1 MLKEFKKFISRG
13 NVLDLAVGVIIGGA
27 FSSIVTSLV
36 NNIFT
41 PIIGLI
47 LGGVDFSNLSIKFR
61 DTSINYGLFL
71 QSVFD
76 FLIVSFCIFIFIK
89 TINKLFKKEKKEEVN
104 NYLNKYK
111 KFMTKDI
118 YITSNMYDT
127 FTNKYKYLYDCLDK
141 NTCEYK
147 NILKII
153 NDKNKLLRKHNRK
166 YVDNKLIKYKFYFDN
181 MFNDINKNIIL
192 DKSQREAI
200 ICDEDNLLVL
210 SGAGSGK
217 TTTISAKVKY
227 LIDVKNIKP
236 DKICVITFTKKA
248 KEELDY
254 KINKIFNSNVDI
266 YTFHSLG
273 LKIIKYYY
281 KNKDIDII
289 DEKGQYK
296 IICDYIKNNLFKDK
310 DKFSLFF
317 EAFKNKTSFSE
328 EYKLFDNYYDYHNY
342 MYKRKYINSNTT
354 MDNYI
359 KEQAKRRR
367 NYLKTL
373 NGEYC
378 KSKEEV
384 DIANFL
390 YLNNIDYQYEK
401 SYKKLDNLKIY
412 KPDFYIEQ
420 NNNFNY
426 IEHFG
431 IDKVNKTN
439 NHYTKEELTNYLKNM
454 KLKEKYHCDE
464 KIEDLFII
472 TYSKVLGKRNYLSVL
487 KDSLIKKGYVLSK
500 KDNNLVYERL
510 KDTSED
516 RYINNF
522 VNRIVIPFISYFKR
536 SNYKLDDFKNIKTD
550 NDLLNKQIRVISDIY
565 LNYESKL
572 REKNLIDFEDMINI
586 SYKVMPYIK
595 EKNLGVDYKYI
606 IIDEYQDVS
615 MQRFNLTKRIE
626 ELFKSKIIA
635 FGDDYQTIFG
645 FSGSRIDLMTEFRNY
660 LSDAKQIPI
669 PNVYRNSQELIDV
682 ATKFINKNSK
692 QIKKKLISNKRL
704 INPIELYIY
713 NDSNYI
719 NTNINKSIILSNIL
733 DKIYLSNNKSNV
745 LLLERYNNDID
756 TILNNNLF
764 IRKNHEN
771 IIYKKHEDMKIDYL
785 TIHKSKGLEY
795 DNCILINAIDD
806 KYGFPSKIEDEEII
820 KLLKPKIEENIF
832 YPEERRLFYVAM
844 TRTKN
849 KLYILVPKSKTSS
862 FIREIESDKNVLIK
876 K

>member
-1 MLKEFKKFISRG
+1 MNKDI
-13 NVLDLAVGVIIGGA
+13 
-27 FSSIVTSLV
+27 
-36 NNIFT
+36 
-41 PIIGLI
+41 LI
-47 LGGVDFSNLSIKFR
+47 
-61 DTSINYGLFL
+61 
-71 QSVFD
+71 
-76 FLIVSFCIFIFIK
+76 
-89 TINKLFKKEKKEEVN
+89 EEVN

>member
-1 MLKEFKKFISRG
+1 MNKDI
-13 NVLDLAVGVIIGGA
+13 
-27 FSSIVTSLV
+27 
-36 NNIFT
+36 
-41 PIIGLI
+41 LI
-47 LGGVDFSNLSIKFR
+47 
-61 DTSINYGLFL
+61 
-71 QSVFD
+71 
-76 FLIVSFCIFIFIK
+76 
-89 TINKLFKKEKKEEVN
+89 EEVN

-111 KFMTKDI
+111 RFMTKDI

-420 NNNFNY
+420 NNNYNY

-536 SNYKLDDFKNIKTD
+536 SNYKLEDFENIKTD

>member
-1 MLKEFKKFISRG
+1 MNK
-13 NVLDLAVGVIIGGA
+13 D
-27 FSSIVTSLV
+27 
-36 NNIFT
+36 
-41 PIIGLI
+41 I
-47 LGGVDFSNLSIKFR
+47 LL
-61 DTSINYGLFL
+61 
-71 QSVFD
+71 
-76 FLIVSFCIFIFIK
+76 
-89 TINKLFKKEKKEEVN
+89 EEVN
-104 NYLNKYK
+104 NYLEKYK

-127 FTNKYKYLYDCLDK
+127 FTNKYKYLYDYLDK

-166 YVDNKLIKYKFYFDN
+166 YVDNKLIKYKPYFDN

-296 IICDYIKNNLFKDK
+296 IICDYIKNNLFKNK
-310 DKFSLFF
+310 EKFNLFF

-420 NNNFNY
+420 NNNYNY

-431 IDKVNKTN
+431 IDKINETN

-454 KLKEKYHCDE
+454 KLKENYHKKE

-472 TYSKVLGKRNYLSVL
+472 TYSKVLGKKNYLSVL

-500 KDNNLVYERL
+500 KDNDLVYERL

-516 RYINNF
+516 KYINNF

-645 FSGSRIDLMTEFRNY
+645 FSGSRIDLMTEFKNY
-660 LSDAKQIPI
+660 LTDAKQIPI

-704 INPIELYIY
+704 IGPIELYIY
-713 NDSNYI
+713 NDSNHL

-756 TILNNNLF
+756 TILNHELF
-764 IRKNHEN
+764 IRKNHES

-862 FIREIESDKNVLIK
+862 FIREIESDKNVLVK

>member
-1 MLKEFKKFISRG
+1 MNKDI
-13 NVLDLAVGVIIGGA
+13 
-27 FSSIVTSLV
+27 
-36 NNIFT
+36 
-41 PIIGLI
+41 LI
-47 LGGVDFSNLSIKFR
+47 
-61 DTSINYGLFL
+61 
-71 QSVFD
+71 
-76 FLIVSFCIFIFIK
+76 
-89 TINKLFKKEKKEEVN
+89 EEVN

-420 NNNFNY
+420 NNNYNY

-682 ATKFINKNSK
+682 AAKFINKNSK

>member
-1 MLKEFKKFISRG
+1 MNK
-13 NVLDLAVGVIIGGA
+13 D
-27 FSSIVTSLV
+27 
-36 NNIFT
+36 
-41 PIIGLI
+41 I
-47 LGGVDFSNLSIKFR
+47 LL
-61 DTSINYGLFL
+61 
-71 QSVFD
+71 
-76 FLIVSFCIFIFIK
+76 
-89 TINKLFKKEKKEEVN
+89 EEVN
-104 NYLNKYK
+104 NYLEKYK

-127 FTNKYKYLYDCLDK
+127 FTNKYKYLYDYLDK

-166 YVDNKLIKYKFYFDN
+166 YVDNKLIKYKPYFDN

-227 LIDVKNIKP
+227 LIDIKNVKP

-254 KINKIFNSNVDI
+254 KINKLFNANVDI

-296 IICDYIKNNLFKDK
+296 IICDYIKNNLFKNK
-310 DKFSLFF
+310 EKFNLFF

-359 KEQAKRRR
+359 KEQTKRRR
-367 NYLKTL
+367 NYFRTL

-390 YLNNIDYQYEK
+390 YLNNINYQYEK

-420 NNNFNY
+420 NNNYNY

-431 IDKVNKTN
+431 IDKINETN

-454 KLKEKYHCDE
+454 KLKESYHKKE

-472 TYSKVLGKRNYLSVL
+472 TYSKVLGKKNYLSVL

-500 KDNNLVYERL
+500 KDNDLVYERL

-516 RYINNF
+516 KYINNF

-536 SNYKLDDFKNIKTD
+536 SNYKLEEFMKIKTD
-550 NDLLNKQIRVISDIY
+550 NDLLNKQIKVISDIY

-572 REKNLIDFEDMINI
+572 REKNLIDFEDMVNI
-586 SYKVMPYIK
+586 SYKVMPYVK

-645 FSGSRIDLMTEFRNY
+645 FSGSRIDLMTEFKNY
-660 LSDAKQIPI
+660 LTDAKQIPI

-704 INPIELYIY
+704 IGPIELYIY
-713 NDSNYI
+713 NDSNHL

-756 TILNNNLF
+756 TILNHELF
-764 IRKNHEN
+764 IRKNHES

-862 FIREIESDKNVLIK
+862 FIREIESDKNVLVK

>member
-1 MLKEFKKFISRG
+1 MNK
-13 NVLDLAVGVIIGGA
+13 D
-27 FSSIVTSLV
+27 
-36 NNIFT
+36 
-41 PIIGLI
+41 I
-47 LGGVDFSNLSIKFR
+47 LL
-61 DTSINYGLFL
+61 
-71 QSVFD
+71 
-76 FLIVSFCIFIFIK
+76 
-89 TINKLFKKEKKEEVN
+89 EEVN
-104 NYLNKYK
+104 NYLEKYK

-127 FTNKYKYLYDCLDK
+127 FTNKYKYLYDYLDK

-166 YVDNKLIKYKFYFDN
+166 YVDNKLIKYKSYFDN

-296 IICDYIKNNLFKDK
+296 IICDYIKNNLFKNK
-310 DKFSLFF
+310 EKFNLFF

-401 SYKKLDNLKIY
+401 GYKKLDNLKIY

-420 NNNFNY
+420 NNNYNY

-431 IDKVNKTN
+431 IDKINETN

-454 KLKEKYHCDE
+454 KLKENYHKKE

-472 TYSKVLGKRNYLSVL
+472 TYSKVLGKKNYLSVL

-500 KDNNLVYERL
+500 KDNDLVYERL

-516 RYINNF
+516 KYINNF

>member
-1 MLKEFKKFISRG
+1 
-13 NVLDLAVGVIIGGA
+13 
-27 FSSIVTSLV
+27 
-36 NNIFT
+36 
-41 PIIGLI
+41 
-47 LGGVDFSNLSIKFR
+47 
-61 DTSINYGLFL
+61 
-71 QSVFD
+71 
-76 FLIVSFCIFIFIK
+76 
-89 TINKLFKKEKKEEVN
+89 
-104 NYLNKYK
+104 
-111 KFMTKDI
+111 MTKDI

-141 NTCEYK
+141 NTNEYK
-147 NILKII
+147 NIWKII
-153 NDKNKLLRKHNRK
+153 NDKNKLLKKHNRK
-166 YVDNKLIKYKFYFDN
+166 YVDNKLIKYKSYFDN
-181 MFNDINKNIIL
+181 MFSDINKNIIL

-420 NNNFNY
+420 NNNYNY

-550 NDLLNKQIRVISDIY
+550 NDLLNKQISVISDIY

-572 REKNLIDFEDMINI
+572 RAKNLIDFEDMINI

>member
-1 MLKEFKKFISRG
+1 MNKDI
-13 NVLDLAVGVIIGGA
+13 
-27 FSSIVTSLV
+27 
-36 NNIFT
+36 
-41 PIIGLI
+41 LI
-47 LGGVDFSNLSIKFR
+47 
-61 DTSINYGLFL
+61 
-71 QSVFD
+71 
-76 FLIVSFCIFIFIK
+76 
-89 TINKLFKKEKKEEVN
+89 EEVN

-166 YVDNKLIKYKFYFDN
+166 YVDNKLIKYKSYFDN

-227 LIDVKNIKP
+227 LIDIKNIKP

-420 NNNFNY
+420 NNNYNY

>member
-1 MLKEFKKFISRG
+1 MNKDI
-13 NVLDLAVGVIIGGA
+13 
-27 FSSIVTSLV
+27 
-36 NNIFT
+36 
-41 PIIGLI
+41 LI
-47 LGGVDFSNLSIKFR
+47 
-61 DTSINYGLFL
+61 
-71 QSVFD
+71 
-76 FLIVSFCIFIFIK
+76 
-89 TINKLFKKEKKEEVN
+89 EEVN

-111 KFMTKDI
+111 RFMTKDI

-420 NNNFNY
+420 NNNYNY

-431 IDKVNKTN
+431 IDEVNKTN

-745 LLLERYNNDID
+745 LLLERYNNDVD

>member
-1 MLKEFKKFISRG
+1 MNKDI
-13 NVLDLAVGVIIGGA
+13 
-27 FSSIVTSLV
+27 
-36 NNIFT
+36 
-41 PIIGLI
+41 LI
-47 LGGVDFSNLSIKFR
+47 
-61 DTSINYGLFL
+61 
-71 QSVFD
+71 
-76 FLIVSFCIFIFIK
+76 
-89 TINKLFKKEKKEEVN
+89 EEVN

-181 MFNDINKNIIL
+181 MFNDIDKNIIL

-420 NNNFNY
+420 NNNYNY

-550 NDLLNKQIRVISDIY
+550 NDLLNKQISVISDIY

-771 IIYKKHEDMKIDYL
+771 IIYKKHKDMKIDYL

>member
-1 MLKEFKKFISRG
+1 MNKDI
-13 NVLDLAVGVIIGGA
+13 
-27 FSSIVTSLV
+27 
-36 NNIFT
+36 
-41 PIIGLI
+41 LI
-47 LGGVDFSNLSIKFR
+47 
-61 DTSINYGLFL
+61 
-71 QSVFD
+71 
-76 FLIVSFCIFIFIK
+76 
-89 TINKLFKKEKKEEVN
+89 EEVN

-420 NNNFNY
+420 NNNYNY

-454 KLKEKYHCDE
+454 KLKEKYNCDE
-464 KIEDLFII
+464 KIEHLFII

-550 NDLLNKQIRVISDIY
+550 NDLLNKQISVISDIY

-572 REKNLIDFEDMINI
+572 RAKNLIDFEDMINI

>member
-1 MLKEFKKFISRG
+1 MNKDI
-13 NVLDLAVGVIIGGA
+13 
-27 FSSIVTSLV
+27 
-36 NNIFT
+36 
-41 PIIGLI
+41 LI
-47 LGGVDFSNLSIKFR
+47 
-61 DTSINYGLFL
+61 
-71 QSVFD
+71 
-76 FLIVSFCIFIFIK
+76 
-89 TINKLFKKEKKEEVN
+89 EEVN

-420 NNNFNY
+420 NNNYNY

-704 INPIELYIY
+704 INTIELYIY

-733 DKIYLSNNKSNV
+733 YKIYLSNNKSNV

>member
-1 MLKEFKKFISRG
+1 MNKDI
-13 NVLDLAVGVIIGGA
+13 
-27 FSSIVTSLV
+27 
-36 NNIFT
+36 
-41 PIIGLI
+41 LI
-47 LGGVDFSNLSIKFR
+47 
-61 DTSINYGLFL
+61 
-71 QSVFD
+71 
-76 FLIVSFCIFIFIK
+76 
-89 TINKLFKKEKKEEVN
+89 EEVN

-166 YVDNKLIKYKFYFDN
+166 YVDNKLIKYKSYFDN

-420 NNNFNY
+420 NNNYNY

-669 PNVYRNSQELIDV
+669 PNVYRNNQELINV

>member
-1 MLKEFKKFISRG
+1 MNKDI
-13 NVLDLAVGVIIGGA
+13 
-27 FSSIVTSLV
+27 
-36 NNIFT
+36 
-41 PIIGLI
+41 LI
-47 LGGVDFSNLSIKFR
+47 
-61 DTSINYGLFL
+61 
-71 QSVFD
+71 
-76 FLIVSFCIFIFIK
+76 
-89 TINKLFKKEKKEEVN
+89 EEVN

-420 NNNFNY
+420 NNNYNY

-660 LSDAKQIPI
+660 LNDAKQIPI

>member
-1 MLKEFKKFISRG
+1 MNK
-13 NVLDLAVGVIIGGA
+13 D
-27 FSSIVTSLV
+27 
-36 NNIFT
+36 
-41 PIIGLI
+41 I
-47 LGGVDFSNLSIKFR
+47 LL
-61 DTSINYGLFL
+61 
-71 QSVFD
+71 
-76 FLIVSFCIFIFIK
+76 
-89 TINKLFKKEKKEEVN
+89 EEVN
-104 NYLNKYK
+104 NYLEKYK

-127 FTNKYKYLYDCLDK
+127 FTNKYKYLYDYLDK

-166 YVDNKLIKYKFYFDN
+166 YVDNKLIKYKPYFDN

-227 LIDVKNIKP
+227 LIDIKNVKP

-254 KINKIFNSNVDI
+254 KINKLFNANVDI

-296 IICDYIKNNLFKDK
+296 IICDYIKNNLFKNK
-310 DKFSLFF
+310 EKFNLFF

-359 KEQAKRRR
+359 KEQTKRRR
-367 NYLKTL
+367 NYFRTL

-390 YLNNIDYQYEK
+390 YLNNINYQYEK

-420 NNNFNY
+420 NNNYNY

-431 IDKVNKTN
+431 IDKINETN

-454 KLKEKYHCDE
+454 KLKENYHKKE

-472 TYSKVLGKRNYLSVL
+472 TYSKVLGKKNYLSVL

-516 RYINNF
+516 KYINNF

-536 SNYKLDDFKNIKTD
+536 SNYKLEEFMKIKTD
-550 NDLLNKQIRVISDIY
+550 NDLLNKQIKVISDIY

-586 SYKVMPYIK
+586 SYKAMPYVK

-645 FSGSRIDLMTEFRNY
+645 FSGSRIDLMTEFKNY
-660 LSDAKQIPI
+660 LTDAKQIPI

-704 INPIELYIY
+704 IGPIELYIY
-713 NDSNYI
+713 NDSNHL

-756 TILNNNLF
+756 TILNHELF
-764 IRKNHEN
+764 IRKNHES

>member
-1 MLKEFKKFISRG
+1 MNK
-13 NVLDLAVGVIIGGA
+13 D
-27 FSSIVTSLV
+27 
-36 NNIFT
+36 
-41 PIIGLI
+41 I
-47 LGGVDFSNLSIKFR
+47 LL
-61 DTSINYGLFL
+61 
-71 QSVFD
+71 
-76 FLIVSFCIFIFIK
+76 
-89 TINKLFKKEKKEEVN
+89 EEVN
-104 NYLNKYK
+104 NYLEKYK

-166 YVDNKLIKYKFYFDN
+166 YVDNKLIKYKPYFDN

-227 LIDVKNIKP
+227 LIDIKNVKP

-254 KINKIFNSNVDI
+254 KINKLFNANVDI

-296 IICDYIKNNLFKDK
+296 IICDYIKNNLFKNK
-310 DKFSLFF
+310 EKFNLFF

-359 KEQAKRRR
+359 KEQTKRRR
-367 NYLKTL
+367 NYFRTL

-390 YLNNIDYQYEK
+390 YLNNINYQYEK

-420 NNNFNY
+420 NNNYNY

-431 IDKVNKTN
+431 IDKINETN

-454 KLKEKYHCDE
+454 KLKENYHKKE

-472 TYSKVLGKRNYLSVL
+472 TYSKVLGKKNYLSVL

-500 KDNNLVYERL
+500 KDNDLVYERL

-516 RYINNF
+516 KYINNF

-536 SNYKLDDFKNIKTD
+536 SNYKLEEFMKIKTD
-550 NDLLNKQIRVISDIY
+550 NDLLNKQIKVISDIY

-586 SYKVMPYIK
+586 SYKVMPYVK

-645 FSGSRIDLMTEFRNY
+645 FSGSRIDLMTEFKNY
-660 LSDAKQIPI
+660 LTDAKQIPI

-704 INPIELYIY
+704 IGPIELYIY
-713 NDSNYI
+713 NDSNHL

-756 TILNNNLF
+756 TILNHELF
-764 IRKNHEN
+764 IRKNHES

-862 FIREIESDKNVLIK
+862 FIREIESDKNVLVK

>member
-1 MLKEFKKFISRG
+1 MNKDI
-13 NVLDLAVGVIIGGA
+13 
-27 FSSIVTSLV
+27 
-36 NNIFT
+36 
-41 PIIGLI
+41 LI
-47 LGGVDFSNLSIKFR
+47 
-61 DTSINYGLFL
+61 
-71 QSVFD
+71 
-76 FLIVSFCIFIFIK
+76 
-89 TINKLFKKEKKEEVN
+89 EEVN

-420 NNNFNY
+420 NNNYNY

-536 SNYKLDDFKNIKTD
+536 SNYKLEDFKNIKTD
-550 NDLLNKQIRVISDIY
+550 NDLLNKQISVISDIY

>member
-1 MLKEFKKFISRG
+1 MNKDI
-13 NVLDLAVGVIIGGA
+13 
-27 FSSIVTSLV
+27 
-36 NNIFT
+36 
-41 PIIGLI
+41 LI
-47 LGGVDFSNLSIKFR
+47 
-61 DTSINYGLFL
+61 
-71 QSVFD
+71 
-76 FLIVSFCIFIFIK
+76 
-89 TINKLFKKEKKEEVN
+89 EEVN

-166 YVDNKLIKYKFYFDN
+166 YVDNKLIKYKSYFDN
-181 MFNDINKNIIL
+181 MFSDINKNIIL

-227 LIDVKNIKP
+227 LIDVKNVKP

-420 NNNFNY
+420 NNNYNY

>member
-1 MLKEFKKFISRG
+1 MNKDI
-13 NVLDLAVGVIIGGA
+13 
-27 FSSIVTSLV
+27 
-36 NNIFT
+36 
-41 PIIGLI
+41 LI
-47 LGGVDFSNLSIKFR
+47 
-61 DTSINYGLFL
+61 
-71 QSVFD
+71 
-76 FLIVSFCIFIFIK
+76 
-89 TINKLFKKEKKEEVN
+89 EEVN

-166 YVDNKLIKYKFYFDN
+166 YVDNKLIKYKSYFDN

-217 TTTISAKVKY
+217 STTISAKVKY
-227 LIDVKNIKP
+227 LINVKNIKP

-420 NNNFNY
+420 NNNYNY

-487 KDSLIKKGYVLSK
+487 KDSLIKKGYFLSK

-692 QIKKKLISNKRL
+692 QIRKKLISNKRL

>member
-1 MLKEFKKFISRG
+1 MNKDI
-13 NVLDLAVGVIIGGA
+13 
-27 FSSIVTSLV
+27 
-36 NNIFT
+36 
-41 PIIGLI
+41 LI
-47 LGGVDFSNLSIKFR
+47 
-61 DTSINYGLFL
+61 
-71 QSVFD
+71 
-76 FLIVSFCIFIFIK
+76 
-89 TINKLFKKEKKEEVN
+89 EEVN

-401 SYKKLDNLKIY
+401 GYKKLDNLKIY

-420 NNNFNY
+420 NNNYNY

-550 NDLLNKQIRVISDIY
+550 NDLLNKQISVISDIY

-849 KLYILVPKSKTSS
+849 KLYILVPRSKTSS

>member
-1 MLKEFKKFISRG
+1 MNKDI
-13 NVLDLAVGVIIGGA
+13 
-27 FSSIVTSLV
+27 
-36 NNIFT
+36 
-41 PIIGLI
+41 LI
-47 LGGVDFSNLSIKFR
+47 
-61 DTSINYGLFL
+61 
-71 QSVFD
+71 
-76 FLIVSFCIFIFIK
+76 
-89 TINKLFKKEKKEEVN
+89 EEVN

-420 NNNFNY
+420 NNNYNY

-645 FSGSRIDLMTEFRNY
+645 FSGSRIDLMTEFKNY

-832 YPEERRLFYVAM
+832 YAEERRLFYVAM

>member
-1 MLKEFKKFISRG
+1 MNK
-13 NVLDLAVGVIIGGA
+13 D
-27 FSSIVTSLV
+27 
-36 NNIFT
+36 
-41 PIIGLI
+41 I
-47 LGGVDFSNLSIKFR
+47 LL
-61 DTSINYGLFL
+61 
-71 QSVFD
+71 
-76 FLIVSFCIFIFIK
+76 
-89 TINKLFKKEKKEEVN
+89 EEVN
-104 NYLNKYK
+104 NYLEKYK

-127 FTNKYKYLYDCLDK
+127 FTNKYKYLYDYLDK

-166 YVDNKLIKYKFYFDN
+166 YVDNKLIKYKPYFDN

-227 LIDVKNIKP
+227 LIDIKNVKP

-254 KINKIFNSNVDI
+254 KINKLFNANVDI

-296 IICDYIKNNLFKDK
+296 IICDYIKNNLFKNK
-310 DKFSLFF
+310 EKFNLFF

-359 KEQAKRRR
+359 KEQTKRRR
-367 NYLKTL
+367 NYFRTL

-390 YLNNIDYQYEK
+390 YLNNINYQYEK

-420 NNNFNY
+420 NNNYNY

-431 IDKVNKTN
+431 IDKINETN

-454 KLKEKYHCDE
+454 KLKENYHKKE

-472 TYSKVLGKRNYLSVL
+472 TYSKVLGKKNYLSVL

-500 KDNNLVYERL
+500 KDNDLVYERL

-516 RYINNF
+516 KYINNF

-536 SNYKLDDFKNIKTD
+536 SNYKLEEFMKIKTD
-550 NDLLNKQIRVISDIY
+550 NDLLNKQIKVISDIY

-572 REKNLIDFEDMINI
+572 REKNLIDFEDMVNI
-586 SYKVMPYIK
+586 SYKVMPYVK

-645 FSGSRIDLMTEFRNY
+645 FSGSRIDLMTEFKNY
-660 LSDAKQIPI
+660 LTDAKQIPI

-704 INPIELYIY
+704 IGPIELYIY
-713 NDSNYI
+713 NDSNHL

-756 TILNNNLF
+756 TILNHELF
-764 IRKNHEN
+764 IRKNHES

-832 YPEERRLFYVAM
+832 YPEERRVFYVAM

>member
-1 MLKEFKKFISRG
+1 MNKDI
-13 NVLDLAVGVIIGGA
+13 
-27 FSSIVTSLV
+27 
-36 NNIFT
+36 
-41 PIIGLI
+41 LI
-47 LGGVDFSNLSIKFR
+47 
-61 DTSINYGLFL
+61 
-71 QSVFD
+71 
-76 FLIVSFCIFIFIK
+76 
-89 TINKLFKKEKKEEVN
+89 EEVN

-127 FTNKYKYLYDCLDK
+127 FTNKYKYLYDYLDK

-166 YVDNKLIKYKFYFDN
+166 YVDNKLIKYKPYFDN

-227 LIDVKNIKP
+227 LIDIKNVKP

-254 KINKIFNSNVDI
+254 KINKLFNANVDI

-296 IICDYIKNNLFKDK
+296 IICDYIKNNLFKNK
-310 DKFSLFF
+310 EKFNLFF

-359 KEQAKRRR
+359 KEQAKRRK

-420 NNNFNY
+420 NNNYNY

-431 IDKVNKTN
+431 IDKINETN

-516 RYINNF
+516 KYINNF

-536 SNYKLDDFKNIKTD
+536 SNYKLEEFMKIKTD
-550 NDLLNKQIRVISDIY
+550 NDLLNKQIKVISDIY

-586 SYKVMPYIK
+586 SYKVMPYVK

-645 FSGSRIDLMTEFRNY
+645 FSGSRIDLMTEFKNY
-660 LSDAKQIPI
+660 LTDAKQIPI

-704 INPIELYIY
+704 IGPIELYIY
-713 NDSNYI
+713 NDSNHL

-756 TILNNNLF
+756 TILNHELF
-764 IRKNHEN
+764 IRKNHES

-862 FIREIESDKNVLIK
+862 FIREIESDKNVLVK

>member
-1 MLKEFKKFISRG
+1 MNKDI
-13 NVLDLAVGVIIGGA
+13 
-27 FSSIVTSLV
+27 
-36 NNIFT
+36 
-41 PIIGLI
+41 LI
-47 LGGVDFSNLSIKFR
+47 
-61 DTSINYGLFL
+61 
-71 QSVFD
+71 
-76 FLIVSFCIFIFIK
+76 
-89 TINKLFKKEKKEEVN
+89 EEVN

-420 NNNFNY
+420 NNNYNY

-550 NDLLNKQIRVISDIY
+550 NDLLNKQISVISDIY

-572 REKNLIDFEDMINI
+572 SEKNLIDFEDMINI

-692 QIKKKLISNKRL
+692 QIKKKLISKKRL

>member
-1 MLKEFKKFISRG
+1 MNKDI
-13 NVLDLAVGVIIGGA
+13 
-27 FSSIVTSLV
+27 
-36 NNIFT
+36 
-41 PIIGLI
+41 LI
-47 LGGVDFSNLSIKFR
+47 
-61 DTSINYGLFL
+61 
-71 QSVFD
+71 
-76 FLIVSFCIFIFIK
+76 
-89 TINKLFKKEKKEEVN
+89 EEVN

-420 NNNFNY
+420 NNNYNY

-487 KDSLIKKGYVLSK
+487 KDSLIKKGYFLSK

-565 LNYESKL
+565 FNYESKL

-719 NTNINKSIILSNIL
+719 NTNINKSNILSNIL

>member
-1 MLKEFKKFISRG
+1 MNK
-13 NVLDLAVGVIIGGA
+13 D
-27 FSSIVTSLV
+27 
-36 NNIFT
+36 
-41 PIIGLI
+41 I
-47 LGGVDFSNLSIKFR
+47 LL
-61 DTSINYGLFL
+61 
-71 QSVFD
+71 
-76 FLIVSFCIFIFIK
+76 
-89 TINKLFKKEKKEEVN
+89 EEVN
-104 NYLNKYK
+104 NYLEKYK

-127 FTNKYKYLYDCLDK
+127 FTNKYKYLYDYLDK

-166 YVDNKLIKYKFYFDN
+166 YVDNKLIKYKPYFDN

-317 EAFKNKTSFSE
+317 EAFKNKISFSE

-420 NNNFNY
+420 NNNYNY

-645 FSGSRIDLMTEFRNY
+645 FSGSRIDLMTEFKNY

>member
-1 MLKEFKKFISRG
+1 MNKDI
-13 NVLDLAVGVIIGGA
+13 
-27 FSSIVTSLV
+27 
-36 NNIFT
+36 
-41 PIIGLI
+41 LI
-47 LGGVDFSNLSIKFR
+47 
-61 DTSINYGLFL
+61 
-71 QSVFD
+71 
-76 FLIVSFCIFIFIK
+76 
-89 TINKLFKKEKKEEVN
+89 EEVN

-217 TTTISAKVKY
+217 TTIISAKVKY

-236 DKICVITFTKKA
+236 DKICVITFTMKA

-420 NNNFNY
+420 NNNYNY

-719 NTNINKSIILSNIL
+719 NTNINKSNILSNIL

>member
-1 MLKEFKKFISRG
+1 MNKDI
-13 NVLDLAVGVIIGGA
+13 
-27 FSSIVTSLV
+27 
-36 NNIFT
+36 
-41 PIIGLI
+41 LI
-47 LGGVDFSNLSIKFR
+47 
-61 DTSINYGLFL
+61 
-71 QSVFD
+71 
-76 FLIVSFCIFIFIK
+76 
-89 TINKLFKKEKKEEVN
+89 EEVN

-166 YVDNKLIKYKFYFDN
+166 YVDNKLIKYKSYFDN
-181 MFNDINKNIIL
+181 MFSDINKNIIL

-227 LIDVKNIKP
+227 LIDVKNVKP

-420 NNNFNY
+420 NNNYNY

-550 NDLLNKQIRVISDIY
+550 NDLLNKQISVISDIY

-572 REKNLIDFEDMINI
+572 RAKNLIDFEDMINI

-719 NTNINKSIILSNIL
+719 NTNINKSNILSNIL

>member
-1 MLKEFKKFISRG
+1 MNKDI
-13 NVLDLAVGVIIGGA
+13 
-27 FSSIVTSLV
+27 
-36 NNIFT
+36 
-41 PIIGLI
+41 LI
-47 LGGVDFSNLSIKFR
+47 
-61 DTSINYGLFL
+61 
-71 QSVFD
+71 
-76 FLIVSFCIFIFIK
+76 
-89 TINKLFKKEKKEEVN
+89 EEVN

-420 NNNFNY
+420 NNNYNY

-550 NDLLNKQIRVISDIY
+550 NDLLNKQISVISDIY

-719 NTNINKSIILSNIL
+719 NTNINKSNILSNIL

>member
-1 MLKEFKKFISRG
+1 MNK
-13 NVLDLAVGVIIGGA
+13 D
-27 FSSIVTSLV
+27 
-36 NNIFT
+36 
-41 PIIGLI
+41 I
-47 LGGVDFSNLSIKFR
+47 LL
-61 DTSINYGLFL
+61 
-71 QSVFD
+71 
-76 FLIVSFCIFIFIK
+76 
-89 TINKLFKKEKKEEVN
+89 EEVN
-104 NYLNKYK
+104 NYLEKYK

-420 NNNFNY
+420 NNNYNY

-431 IDKVNKTN
+431 IDKINETN

-454 KLKEKYHCDE
+454 KLKENYHKKE

-472 TYSKVLGKRNYLSVL
+472 TYSKVLGKKNYLSVL

-500 KDNNLVYERL
+500 KDNDLVYERL

-516 RYINNF
+516 KYINNF

-536 SNYKLDDFKNIKTD
+536 SNYKLEEFMKIKTD

-645 FSGSRIDLMTEFRNY
+645 FSGSRIDLMTEFKNY
-660 LSDAKQIPI
+660 LTDAKQIPI

-704 INPIELYIY
+704 IGPIELYIY
-713 NDSNYI
+713 NDSNHL

-756 TILNNNLF
+756 TILNHELF
-764 IRKNHEN
+764 IRKNHES

>member
-1 MLKEFKKFISRG
+1 MNKDI
-13 NVLDLAVGVIIGGA
+13 
-27 FSSIVTSLV
+27 
-36 NNIFT
+36 
-41 PIIGLI
+41 LI
-47 LGGVDFSNLSIKFR
+47 
-61 DTSINYGLFL
+61 
-71 QSVFD
+71 
-76 FLIVSFCIFIFIK
+76 
-89 TINKLFKKEKKEEVN
+89 EEVN

-420 NNNFNY
+420 NNNYNY

-536 SNYKLDDFKNIKTD
+536 SNYKLDDFRNIKTD

-820 KLLKPKIEENIF
+820 ILLKPKIEENIF